1 MPCKGA
7 APVSSAAAGGTSGG
21 SRQDSRRPSRG
32 VEPAGKPTTQRP
44 TTAVGYAA
52 EQNARWRSYMED
64 DHAMVRELDGL
75 ASGSLWCGL
84 YDGHGGRTAVDFVT
98 NHLHA
103 AFASEFAAG
112 GRRDVPAALD
122 RAFSRVDRMLVQ
134 AGAVQCGTTAA
145 VVVYA
150 PPAGPLGGRASL
162 FVANVGDSRVVMLRS
177 GPHSP
182 PPLRLSIDHL
192 PSNAGEVAR
201 VQQAGGA
208 IVGNRVGGT
217 LAITRALG
225 DPALKGPGGGVSGEP
240 SVMEHVVAEEDR
252 YVLLASDG
260 IWDVITDE
268 QAQALVLAAEGA
280 PPAEIARR
288 LVDEALKKGTRDNVS
303 ALLV

>member
-44 TTAVGYAA
+44 TTAVGYAS
-52 EQNARWRSYMED
+52 EQNSRWRSYMED

-201 VQQAGGA
+201 VQGA
-208 IVGNRVGGT
+208 
-217 LAITRALG
+217 
-225 DPALKGPGGGVSGEP
+225 GGGVSGEP
-240 SVMEHVVAEEDR
+240 SVVEHAVSEEDC